1 MIPTDKLIITQA
13 GTRDAKILTQ
23 LSITT
28 FRDAFGP
35 VNKQEDMDKYIA
47 EEMNIERLTA
57 ELNDK
62 DNLFFLVWYNGV
74 LVGYAKLRTA
84 KTPEELKN
92 CNPVEI
98 ERLYIQQA
106 YQSKKVG
113 AAIMSYCIDY
123 AKSQKYDTI
132 WLGVW
137 EHNNRAIK
145 FYEEWD
151 FVLFGAHSFVLG
163 NDEQTDVL
171 MKKILK

>member
-1 MIPTDKLIITQA
+1 MIPTDKLLITRA
-13 GTRDAKILTQ
+13 DIKDAELLTQ

-35 VNKQEDMDKYIA
+35 VNRQEDMDKYIA
-47 EEMNIERLTA
+47 DEMNLERLTA
-57 ELNDK
+57 ELGDE
-62 DNLFFLVWYNGV
+62 DNLFFLAWHNEIP
-74 LVGYAKLRTA
+74 VGYAKLRTA

-92 CNPVEI
+92 RNPVEI
-98 ERLYIQQA
+98 ERLYVQQA

-113 AAIMSYCIDY
+113 AVIMSHCIDY

-145 FYEEWD
+145 FYKEWD
-151 FVLFGAHSFVLG
+151 FELFGAHSFVLG